1 MIRPRSPFRPKLLPA
16 LPCYPILLL
25 NPKNESSEEKAA
37 SETVAET
44 LFDCGCSVR
53 KVRVP
58 ANAHFEGKIVKAI
71 RAWYKKVAAT
81 DISIE
86 CAL

>member
-1 MIRPRSPFRPKLLPA
+1 MDPKS
-16 LPCYPILLL
+16 
-25 NPKNESSEEKAA
+25 ETREEKAA
-37 SETVAET
+37 SEALAET

-58 ANAHFEGKIVKAI
+58 VNAHFDGKVIKAI

-81 DISIE
+81 DISVE